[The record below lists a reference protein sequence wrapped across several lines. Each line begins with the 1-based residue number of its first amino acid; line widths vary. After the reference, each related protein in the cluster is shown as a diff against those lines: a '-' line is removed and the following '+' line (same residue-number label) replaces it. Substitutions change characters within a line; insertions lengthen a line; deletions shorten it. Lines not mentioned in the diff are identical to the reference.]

1 MMKRV
6 RMKNN
11 IYFAVIRETRCRTKY
26 TKEGFYDGNEYYE
39 NRTEYEPVTE
49 DRIIQL
55 ANLERPYI
63 VAKNIC
69 CPEII
74 DNFYSAL
81 KVLKHSQK
89 VFVKDIDKLIKE
101 LDEDEIQ
108 KSR

>member
-1 MMKRV
+1 MKRV

-11 IYFAVIRETRCRTKY
+11 IYYALIIEMRSRTKY
-26 TKEGFYDGNEYYE
+26 TEKGLYDGIEYYE
-39 NRTEYEPVTE
+39 NRNEYEPVTE

-69 CPEII
+69 CPVII

-81 KVLKHSQK
+81 KVLKYSQK
-89 VFVKDIDKLIKE
+89 VYIKDIDRIIKE
-101 LDEDEIQ
+101 LENDMH
-108 KSR
+108 K